1 MTPANATPTNGVRV
15 RILGCSGG
23 IGGRHLRTTSILI
36 DHDLLIDAGTGVED
50 LSLAELASVRHV
62 LLTHSH
68 LDHISALPMLLD
80 SVAGMQPE
88 PLTVHALP
96 ETIAILQAH
105 VFNWQIWPDFT
116 QIPDASRPFLHFR
129 PLAVGQT
136 LTFGA
141 RRITVL
147 PAEHTVPAVGYH
159 VDSGRNSLVFTG
171 DTCAN
176 PALWPI
182 VNRIDNL
189 RTLIIETA
197 FPDGEMALAEASKH
211 LCPTLLARELARL
224 ERQVEVFITHLK
236 PGQIETTMR
245 EVEACAAAWRPAM
258 LQHNQIF
265 EL

>member
-1 MTPANATPTNGVRV
+1 MTPANASPTNGVRV

-23 IGGRHLRTTSILI
+23 IGGRHLRTTSILV

-50 LSLAELASVRHV
+50 LTLGELAAIRHV
-62 LLTHSH
+62 LLTHTH

-80 SVAGMQPE
+80 SVVGLQTE
-88 PLTVHALP
+88 PLVVHALP

-105 VFNWQIWPDFT
+105 IFNWLIWPDFT
-116 QIPDASRPFLHFR
+116 QIPDPARPVLHFR
-129 PLAVGQT
+129 PLSVGQT

-159 VDSGRNSLVFTG
+159 IDSGRNSLVFTG
-171 DTCAN
+171 DTTTN

-182 VNRIDNL
+182 VNAIDNL

-197 FPDGEMALAEASKH
+197 FPDGEKALAEASKH
-211 LCPTLLARELARL
+211 LCPQLLAAELAHLRR
-224 ERQVEVFITHLK
+224 EVDVFITHLK

-245 EVEACAAAWRPAM
+245 EIEARAAAWQPEM